1 MAMELGREKVACGM
15 AETGLRLRRW
25 RKLLRGRPTK
35 GNGPPP
41 CLVDGTMKMVRGG
54 LKNGQEQTWSWS
66 RTDLEKN
73 RLGGVAD
80 FSYWQCYEGRA
91 IGRRMVP

>member
-1 MAMELGREKVACGM
+1 MELGREKVACGT
-15 AETGLRLRRW
+15 AEAGLRLRRR

-54 LKNGQEQTWSWS
+54 LKNGQEQTWK
-66 RTDLEKN
+66 RIDLAA
-73 RLGGVAD
+73 L
-80 FSYWQCYEGRA
+80 
-91 IGRRMVP
+91 RRCGFFILAML